1 MLCICR
7 KGRAFD
13 FHPDVGLVI
22 AGGYNGT
29 EMDIVEMSR
38 RGQDL
43 GRKFEK
49 LPNLPKQLEESCL
62 VIINS
67 TTIFVAGGNDGD
79 FMHIPLDSKSIMYTF
94 LVQLSPK
101 TF

>member
-1 MLCICR
+1 MFSINR

-13 FHPDVGLVI
+13 FHPEVGLVI

-29 EMDIVEMSR
+29 EMDIVEISR
-38 RGQDL
+38 PGQEL
-43 GRKFEK
+43 ARKFER

-67 TTIFVAGGNDGD
+67 TTIFVAGGNDGN
-79 FMHIPLDSKSIMYTF
+79 FIHICI
-94 LVQLSPK
+94 
-101 TF
+101 